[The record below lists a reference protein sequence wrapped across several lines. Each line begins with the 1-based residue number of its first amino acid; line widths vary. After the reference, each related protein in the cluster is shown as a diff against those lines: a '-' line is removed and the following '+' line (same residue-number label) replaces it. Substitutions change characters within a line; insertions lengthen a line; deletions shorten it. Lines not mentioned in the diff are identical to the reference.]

1 MNFLD
6 GTYPSVEAPTSTS
19 SPPNKTYFLLIHIF
33 WISLNLSTGQWDS
46 PRFVP
51 SALWLLARSGLTE
64 HPCSKLFSFDFK
76 SLKMV
81 FQPGP
86 GSRDSRSKWPS
97 AHQPPSPGQSTP
109 VWIPLWLVFH
119 SVLRLLSQTQ
129 LPFLLFL
136 QLKSHFWFCS
146 FFKFSLL
153 LTPALTHSGMHTCT
167 NTGKGMCAHSTSLG
181 RKSWWLS

>member
-1 MNFLD
+1 MVLILLWKLLPPLPHLPIKLTFSLF
-6 GTYPSVEAPTSTS
+6 TSLEFPLTS
-19 SPPNKTYFLLIHIF
+19 QLASETLL
-33 WISLNLSTGQWDS
+33 
-46 PRFVP
+46 RFVP
-51 SALWLLARSGLTE
+51 PALWLLARSGLTE

-97 AHQPPSPGQSTP
+97 AHQPPSSGQSTP

-167 NTGKGMCAHSTSLG
+167 NTGTGMCAHSTSLG